1 MENQTFI
8 RVKEKVKSLPL
19 EPGVYIMLDASG
31 KVIYVGKAKQL
42 KNRVSQYFQDSQGHS
57 QKTRNMVSQI
67 HDFDY
72 IVAASEF
79 EALVLECSLIKR
91 HMPKYNILLKDG
103 KGYPFIRINLKEP
116 YPRFTME
123 PKLKSD
129 GAKYFGPYGGR
140 HTTAKI
146 IEALQ
151 DAFLLPDCERSFP
164 RDIGKERPCLR
175 YHMKKCIAPCKEST
189 DHEGFL
195 ELVTQAVSLLEGKYE
210 NVLKEI
216 RSEMEQA
223 AEELLFEKAAAL
235 RDRYNAI
242 SRLGQRQNVVS
253 SFKADTDVVGY
264 YDGPRKAIA
273 ILHYIDGM
281 LLEKDVTLVDN
292 FVEDNAS
299 DMIDAYITQFYS
311 GRSALPRFILLPVDI
326 ENRES
331 LEKLLSDAAGRKVE
345 IAVPQRGK
353 KLDMVRLAEKNAQ
366 EEAERLATRKD
377 RRERNLRILQKA
389 LGLEE
394 MPRRIEAYDISNLAG
409 SDIVASMTVFE
420 DGAPLK
426 KGYRRFKI
434 KATQGQ
440 DDYGSMREV
449 LTRRFRRLLE
459 GDEKFGK
466 KPDLLLVDGGAQH
479 AKIAAGVI
487 SEAGLSI
494 PVYGMVKDGRHRT
507 RALVLPNGSE
517 VGITEVPQLFSMIGK
532 IQEETHRFA
541 IEYNR
546 SMRKR
551 RVSGSELDKIEG
563 VGPVRKKALLKK
575 FRSIK
580 AIKSASVEELAEVV
594 PISTAESIRRYFAP
608 KQDEVN
614 NEGTFKEDAQ

>member
-1 MENQTFI
+1 MENQAYMRI
-8 RVKEKVKSLPL
+8 KEKVKSLPL
-19 EPGVYIMLDASG
+19 KPGVYIMLDKSG

-57 QKTRNMVSQI
+57 QKTRNMVSRI

-72 IVAASEF
+72 IIAESEF

-103 KGYPFIRINLKEP
+103 KGYPFIRINLKEQ
-116 YPRFTME
+116 YPRFTMD
-123 PKLKSD
+123 PKLKND

-140 HTTAKI
+140 YTTARI

-151 DAFLLPDCERSFP
+151 DAFLLPDCERRFP

-175 YHMKKCIAPCKEST
+175 YHMKKCIAPCKETTSQE
-189 DHEGFL
+189 DYRQ
-195 ELVTQAVSLLEGKYE
+195 LVSQAVLLLEGKYE
-210 NVLKEI
+210 SVLKEI
-216 RSEMEQA
+216 RSEMEKA
-223 AEELLFEKAAAL
+223 ADELLFEKAAAL

-253 SFKADTDVVGY
+253 SFRADTDVVGY

-281 LLEKDVTLVDN
+281 LLEKDVALVDN
-292 FVEDNAS
+292 YVEESAS
-299 DMIDAYITQFYS
+299 DIIDAYITQYYS
-311 GRSALPRFILLPVDI
+311 GRSALPRFILLPTDI

-331 LEKLLSDAAGRKVE
+331 LEKMLSDAAGRKVE

-366 EEAERLATRKD
+366 EEAERIATRKD
-377 RRERNLRILQKA
+377 RSESSLKALQKA
-389 LGLEE
+389 LGLDE

-409 SDIVASMTVFE
+409 TDIVASMTVFE
-420 DGAPLK
+420 DGSPLK
-426 KGYRRFKI
+426 KGYRRFRI
-434 KATQGQ
+434 KAVEGQ
-440 DDYGSMREV
+440 DDYASVREV
-449 LTRRFRRLLE
+449 LTRRFRRLLD
-459 GDEKFGK
+459 GDEKFGE
-466 KPDLLLVDGGAQH
+466 KPDLLFVDGGVQH
-479 AKIAAGVI
+479 ARIAAEVI
-487 SEAGLSI
+487 SGAGLTV

-507 RALVLPNGSE
+507 RALVAPDGRE
-517 VGITEVPQLFSMIGK
+517 VGISEVPQLFSMIGK

-546 SMRKR
+546 SMRKKR
-551 RVSGSELDKIEG
+551 LSGSELDKIEG
-563 VGPVRKKALLKK
+563 VGPARRKALLKK

-580 AIKSASVEELAEVV
+580 AIKSATLEELTEVV
-594 PISTAESIRRYFAP
+594 PKNIAESIRKYFDSGQGSPA
-608 KQDEVN
+608 
-614 NEGTFKEDAQ
+614 GTDKT